1 MLRLYRSSFHNV
13 HGTFLH
19 VNPTHPFT
27 NDLESCTWTE
37 QVTNCLQGFIA
48 SDSDRG
54 RLNLQCSNAAL
65 WTWKGGTCLPGSATS
80 SLPGVPYQLT
90 TFI

>member
-13 HGTFLH
+13 HRTFLH

-37 QVTNCLQGFIA
+37 QVTNCPQGFIA

-65 WTWKGGTCLPGSATS
+65 WTWKGGTCRNMFVG
-80 SLPGVPYQLT
+80 LT
-90 TFI
+90 GGCVDIEEIVTT